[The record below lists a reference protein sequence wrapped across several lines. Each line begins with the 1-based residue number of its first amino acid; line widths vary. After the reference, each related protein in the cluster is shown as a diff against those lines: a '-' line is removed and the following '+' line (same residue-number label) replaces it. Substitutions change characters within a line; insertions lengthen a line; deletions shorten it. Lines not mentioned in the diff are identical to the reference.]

1 MNIPIY
7 KTNESKIAKV
17 NFNDIPFG
25 KVFSDHMFEIDFIDG
40 EWKEPKIRALE
51 SLSVHPGNLAWHYG
65 QSIFEGMKA
74 SVNQDG
80 KAVLFR
86 ADQHVERLNASA
98 RRMCMPEIPGEIFL
112 EALRKLISLE
122 VNWIPKAE
130 GSALYIRPLMFATDE
145 FIGVRASTKYKF
157 LIMCLP
163 VGPYYPKPVSLK
175 AEEHYVRA
183 VMGGVGEAKTAGNYA
198 ASLLPARLANQEGYD
213 QVMWLDAKE
222 FRYVQEVGTMN
233 IFFAFEDRI
242 VTPKTVGTI
251 LKGITRASII
261 EILRNKGYRVEEELV
276 DIHDIIKAHQD
287 GSLKEVFGTGTA
299 AVVANVKKIAYQGKE
314 YDFDVD
320 QYQVAPYAKDMINGI
335 RSGKYQDEFGWTEVL
350 DEVLVNS

>member
-1 MNIPIY
+1 MSIPIF
-7 KTNESKIAKV
+7 KTKESKIAKV

-25 KVFSDHMFEIDFIDG
+25 KVFSDHMFEMDYYDG
-40 EWKEPKIRALE
+40 EWKDPKIRPLE
-51 SLSVHPGNLAWHYG
+51 NLSVHPGNLAWHYG

-74 SVNQDG
+74 SVNQEG

-98 RRMCMPEIPGEIFL
+98 RRMCMPEIPGDLFL
-112 EALRKLISLE
+112 EALRALISLE
-122 VNWIPKAE
+122 VNWIPNLE
-130 GSALYIRPLMFATDE
+130 GSALYIRPLMIATDE

-163 VGPYYPKPVSLK
+163 VGPYYPKPVRLK
-175 AEEHYVRA
+175 AEEKYVRA

-198 ASLLPARLANQEGYD
+198 ASLYPAKLANQEGYD

-233 IFFAFEDRI
+233 IFFALEDKI

-261 EILRNKGYRVEEELV
+261 EILRKEGHIVEEKLV
-276 DIHDIIKAHQD
+276 DIHDVIEAHQN
-287 GSLKEVFGTGTA
+287 GRLKEVFGTGTA
-299 AVVANVKKIAYQGKE
+299 AVVANVSKIAYQGKE

-320 QYQVAPYAKDMINGI
+320 SYKIALFAKDRINGI
-335 RSGKYQDEFGWTEVL
+335 RSGKYPDDFGWTEVL
-350 DEVLVNS
+350 DQVMVTP